1 MKKTI
6 YSKINKRRNPDF
18 QTLTKIVDDGEK
30 LSVVK
35 TACNTSAE
43 RHIKNIYSYY
53 EKNCELYRV
62 ITPLK
67 CDFYDNSLVFP
78 YITGKNA
85 TSIINLKK
93 SEINELCTEIN
104 YFFDNVIVYNESV
117 YCDFNETDE
126 FKKIFGNSEGYKGR
140 ALKYVDID
148 MIFDNLIE
156 CDGKWYSYDYE
167 WTFLFPIPIEF
178 MRFRVL
184 YRYYC
189 SELDYFSD
197 KYTLYEFLDMFGI
210 SKDRAELFERW
221 EYTFLNYVYGKDF
234 KYDYIN
240 NYQKNAIDFEK
251 LVNEY
256 GNLEKAFNDR
266 NESIWTYEK
275 VKKDLDDE
283 ILKNHNTIQDK
294 QNEIENQRNEINQH
308 KKEIKDKQKK
318 IEKQQAELNRQQ
330 EEIKKLKNEIEVLKD
345 QYNTFKNNSDIELKK
360 ILREYQNVCAKYDD
374 VVGSKIWTMS
384 KPIRTMLDGK

>member
-18 QTLTKIVDDGEK
+18 QILTKIVDDGEK

-197 KYTLYEFLDMFGI
+197 KYTLYEFLDMFGV
-210 SKDRAELFERW
+210 SKDKAELFERW
-221 EYTFLNYVYGKDF
+221 EYSFLYYVYGRDF
-234 KYDYIN
+234 KYDYISK
-240 NYQKNAIDFEK
+240 YLKDSIDFSK
-251 LVNEY
+251 LVKEY

-266 NESIWTYEK
+266 NECIWTYEK

-283 ILKNHNTIQDK
+283 ILKNHYTIQEK
-294 QNEIENQRNEINQH
+294 QKEIEIFKSEIDRQYL
-308 KKEIKDKQKK
+308 EIKR
-318 IEKQQAELNRQQ
+318 NQ
-330 EEIKKLKNEIEVLKD
+330 EEIKNLKNDMVILQS
-345 QYNTFKNNSDIELKK
+345 QYNMFKNNSDIELKK
-360 ILREYQNVCAKYDD
+360 IMREYQTVCAKYDD
-374 VVGSKIWTMS
+374 VVSSKIWTMS
-384 KPIRTMLDGK
+384 KPLRTMLDGK